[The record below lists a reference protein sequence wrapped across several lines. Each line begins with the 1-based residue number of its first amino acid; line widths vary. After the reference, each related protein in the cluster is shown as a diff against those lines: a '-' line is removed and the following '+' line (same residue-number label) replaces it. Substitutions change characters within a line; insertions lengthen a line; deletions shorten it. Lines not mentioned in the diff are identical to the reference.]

1 MGCAFKDGNNYFLH
15 GDSEDGTHKWRDK
28 ETFMPGG
35 TFPLGWTRKYGNGKV
50 FVTNLWNLYQKVV
63 RLTYMKKQSS
73 KRLDFIKAAHESEK
87 LEKSARMEDYLEVIG
102 ELVDMKGYAT
112 TLDISRYM
120 NVSAPSVTKMLKR
133 LDKNGYLYYEKYHG
147 ISLTPT
153 GEQLAETIRQ
163 KHGTLLDFFEILGIG
178 REIAN
183 QDAEGVEHHLN
194 AKTVRQIRKFI
205 TFLKSNP
212 KIVKNFN
219 DF

>member
-1 MGCAFKDGNNYFLH
+1 
-15 GDSEDGTHKWRDK
+15 
-28 ETFMPGG
+28 
-35 TFPLGWTRKYGNGKV
+35 
-50 FVTNLWNLYQKVV
+50 
-63 RLTYMKKQSS
+63 MKKQSS

-87 LEKSARMEDYLEVIG
+87 LERSTRMEDYLEVIG

-153 GEQLAETIRQ
+153 GDQLAETIRQ
-163 KHGTLLDFFEILGIG
+163 KHGTILEFFEILGIG
-178 REIAN
+178 RDIAN

-194 AKTVRQIRKFI
+194 AKTLRQIRKFV